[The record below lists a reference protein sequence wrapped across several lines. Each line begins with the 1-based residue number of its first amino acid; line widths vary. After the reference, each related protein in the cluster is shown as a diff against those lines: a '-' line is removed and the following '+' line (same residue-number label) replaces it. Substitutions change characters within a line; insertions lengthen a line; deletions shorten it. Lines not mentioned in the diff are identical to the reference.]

1 MTFVYG
7 IFGFT
12 FELKLSTRPEKFL
25 GDVETWNNAEKQV
38 RVCACARVGGMDR
51 GCANGCVCARQK
63 GKGWKG
69 ASL

>member
-25 GDVETWNNAEKQV
+25 GDIDTWNNAEKQV
-38 RVCACARVGGMDR
+38 PGSLSRLLVLLKAEYLCLEMD
-51 GCANGCVCARQK
+51 V
-63 GKGWKG
+63 
-69 ASL
+69 SELV